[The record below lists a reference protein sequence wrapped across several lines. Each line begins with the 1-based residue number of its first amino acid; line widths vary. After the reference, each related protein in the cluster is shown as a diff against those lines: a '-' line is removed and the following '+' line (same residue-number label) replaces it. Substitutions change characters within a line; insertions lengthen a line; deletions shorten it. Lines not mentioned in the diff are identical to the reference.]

1 MVSGLVMLQACDGTI
16 GGGEGGG
23 GKGCCGGG
31 RCEIEPLVHMDPAAI
46 SLYGSSL
53 PLVVRLSFCLCLVF
67 SLSLSLSLYLSLS
80 LSLSLSL

>member
-53 PLVVRLSFCLCLVF
+53 PLVV
-67 SLSLSLSLYLSLS
+67 
-80 LSLSLSL
+80 